1 MGIQSSFVV
10 SWADGVDRRI
20 DVTATKE
27 VLVGGWPHF
36 DFITVETSTTR
47 AEVFQVSEL
56 VILGTPIRPLRQS
69 SP

>member
-36 DFITVETSTTR
+36 DFITVGTSTTR
-47 AEVFQVSEL
+47 AKVFQALEL
-56 VILGTPIRPLRQS
+56 GNLGTSIRPLRQS
-69 SP
+69 GP